1 MVAPSRPAF
10 LPNSAGPW
18 PMALLG
24 EDGTPKLQKEVELR
38 IIGCQHLCI
47 EKITPYNLFGL
58 A

>member
-1 MVAPSRPAF
+1 
-10 LPNSAGPW
+10 
-18 PMALLG
+18 MALLG